1 MLDGLIAALSLSA
14 LPWLGAAA
22 FLAGT
27 VYGFTGFGA
36 ALVFM
41 PISVALIAP
50 AMAVAAFALTALI
63 ALVTVVPRAWGA
75 VDKPGLGQMLLGT
88 MLGFPLGIWAL
99 RVWDGTLI
107 RLAVS
112 AVVLLTLAV
121 LVAGWRMAARPR
133 PAARLGVGS
142 ATGLIGGATGVTGPV
157 VILFNLG
164 AGAPA
169 AQTRANTLVFL
180 TLCSGLLLGQLWL
193 QGLLSPQAI
202 WLGIVLMVP
211 YGVGNWI
218 GQALLNPR
226 AEMLYRR
233 VAYAII
239 AGSALVGLPIWT

>member
-22 FLAGT
+22 FFAGT
-27 VYGFTGFGA
+27 VYGFAGFGA

-99 RVWDGTLI
+99 RVWDGTWI

-133 PAARLGVGS
+133 PAARLGVGA

-164 AGAPA
+164 AGEPA

-180 TLCSGLLLGQLWL
+180 TLC
-193 QGLLSPQAI
+193 
-202 WLGIVLMVP
+202 
-211 YGVGNWI
+211 
-218 GQALLNPR
+218 
-226 AEMLYRR
+226 
-233 VAYAII
+233 
-239 AGSALVGLPIWT
+239 

>member
-1 MLDGLIAALSLSA
+1 MLDGFVAALSLPA
-14 LPWLGAAA
+14 LPWLCVAAL
-22 FLAGT
+22 LAGA
-27 VYGFTGFGA
+27 VYGFAGFGA

-41 PISVALIAP
+41 PISVTLVPP

-99 RVWDGTLI
+99 RVWDGALI

-112 AVVLLTLAV
+112 VVVLITLAV

-133 PAARLGVGS
+133 PAARLGVGA
-142 ATGLIGGATGVTGPV
+142 ATGVIGGATGVTGPV

-169 AQTRANTLVFL
+169 ARTRANTLVFL
-180 TLCSGLLLGQLWL
+180 TLCSGILLGQLWL
-193 QGLLSPQAI
+193 QRLLPPAAI
-202 WLGIVLMVP
+202 WLGVVLMLP

-218 GQALLNPR
+218 GQALFDPA
-226 AEMLYRR
+226 AERLYRR

-239 AGSALVGLPIWT
+239 AASALVGLPIWT

>member
-27 VYGFTGFGA
+27 VYGFAGFGA

-99 RVWDGTLI
+99 RVWDGGII

-112 AVVLLTLAV
+112 VVVLLTLVV
-121 LVAGWRMAARPR
+121 LVAGWRMAAHPR
-133 PAARLGVGS
+133 PAARLGVGA

-169 AQTRANTLVFL
+169 AAMRANTLVFL
-180 TLCSGLLLGQLWL
+180 TLCSGLLLGHLWL
-193 QGLLSPQAI
+193 QGLLPPQAI
-202 WLGIVLMVP
+202 WLGIVLMLP
-211 YGVGNWI
+211 YGLGNWI
-218 GQALLNPR
+218 GQALFDPR

-233 VAYAII
+233 IAYAII